1 MAIGDY
7 GADVLS
13 KLGNATTV
21 ADEEYTDINL
31 DYPTSADD
39 TESQLENGGPRSI
52 YI

>member
-7 GADVLS
+7 GADLLS
-13 KLGNATTV
+13 RLDNATRA

-31 DYPTSADD
+31 DYPTSPDD
-39 TESQLENGGPRSI
+39 IESQLENGGLRSI